1 MFELIDNNPAFVV
14 VNKYPDVSFH
24 AEQGD
29 AGLVEAVKQRLDI
42 QELYPV
48 HRLDKITSGLLLLAK
63 SREVAAAMGRAFEAR
78 QVDKYYLALSDRR
91 PKKKQGLIRG
101 DMVKARNGSWR
112 LTQTLSNPATT
123 QFFSYGLGQG
133 LRLFLLKPLT
143 GKTHQLRVALK
154 SIGAPV
160 LGDQRYYPDT
170 SPLAPSRGYLHAW
183 QIRFSLSVDGEEI
196 DYCYQAPLSHG
207 LWRDSEACRQI
218 LAELSRPWELS
229 WPAIAKGS

>member
-14 VNKYPDVSFH
+14 INKYPDVSFH
-24 AEQGD
+24 AEQGES
-29 AGLVEAVKQRLDI
+29 GLVEAVKQQLDI
-42 QELYPV
+42 KELYPV

-63 SREVAAAMGRAFEAR
+63 SRAVAAAIGQAFETR

-101 DMVKARNGSWR
+101 DMLKARNGSWR
-112 LTQTLSNPATT
+112 LGKTLSNPAQT

-133 LRLFLLKPLT
+133 MRLFLLKPLT

-160 LGDQRYYPDT
+160 LGDKRYYPDR

-183 QIRFSLSVDGEEI
+183 QIRFSLSLDGEKI
-196 DYCYQAPLSHG
+196 DHCYRAPLTHG
-207 LWRDSEACRQI
+207 LWCEDEACGQV
-218 LAELSRPWELS
+218 LATLSSPWTLP
-229 WPAIAKGS
+229 WPAVAKGS